1 MMLSEQYHGLIS
13 YWVRPVYFFSA
24 QKSSKKSMSMVA
36 TCWRPSSGAG
46 VVIFDSIYSTFSEI
60 EKSCNT
66 GILKNGR
73 AHLLCDEGRG
83 GAGLVLPVGREDAL
97 GLVVAGQ
104 AVDPGLDENEPE
116 LGVLVLAVALQVLAD
131 AHGLL
136 DLEIWRWNSNIKQLR
151 VKGEQRLIEG
161 LMLNKK
167 P

>member
-1 MMLSEQYHGLIS
+1 MTRRSGGATGITWAENSRSRFTGNRPKLSWFY
-13 YWVRPVYFFSA
+13 
-24 QKSSKKSMSMVA
+24 
-36 TCWRPSSGAG
+36 
-46 VVIFDSIYSTFSEI
+46 FDSIYSTFSEI
-60 EKSCNT
+60 EKSRNT

-161 LMLNKK
+161 PMLNKK